1 MKFKNEILTAMD
13 NLRTD
18 QWITF
23 CFVKILHCNGA
34 YACSFSK
41 AWCKTQRNLDDVDE
55 NKRLIV
61 LLPDLFDFEVI
72 TKFLEKDGDI
82 DNKMTENQ
90 IAAFD
95 RLITFLENI
104 EETSKKIEGA
114 RAKAFKE
121 SSWAAILGV
130 HVLRQ
135 LAVSNEMMID
145 SGYAD
150 KTSEC
155 PCGCRTPLC
164 VGDNSIGHKDVWHGS
179 LDIILGPVA
188 VIVQS
193 TDDSH
198 EESSTA
204 FELKTGELEESR
216 NQIIAESIVFSFI
229 QRTGLIPTV
238 GISTKEFKVFMYD
251 PHYDLL
257 YESSELSLFD
267 GRGDLKCTS
276 VFALWLVINHAE
288 FCTGVKSC
296 HETLG
301 YIADFQSLVQKPVL
315 SIYETE
321 LHRGGCKHVKSS
333 VWKYSAFDVSGK
345 YKVIE

>member
-1 MKFKNEILTAMD
+1 MAENPPQKRLKRGRTFSQIHSRLMKFKNEILTAMD

-164 VGDNSIGHKDVWHGS
+164 VGDNSI
-179 LDIILGPVA
+179 
-188 VIVQS
+188 
-193 TDDSH
+193 
-198 EESSTA
+198 
-204 FELKTGELEESR
+204 
-216 NQIIAESIVFSFI
+216 
-229 QRTGLIPTV
+229 
-238 GISTKEFKVFMYD
+238 
-251 PHYDLL
+251 
-257 YESSELSLFD
+257 
-267 GRGDLKCTS
+267 
-276 VFALWLVINHAE
+276 
-288 FCTGVKSC
+288 
-296 HETLG
+296 
-301 YIADFQSLVQKPVL
+301 
-315 SIYETE
+315 
-321 LHRGGCKHVKSS
+321 
-333 VWKYSAFDVSGK
+333 
-345 YKVIE
+345 